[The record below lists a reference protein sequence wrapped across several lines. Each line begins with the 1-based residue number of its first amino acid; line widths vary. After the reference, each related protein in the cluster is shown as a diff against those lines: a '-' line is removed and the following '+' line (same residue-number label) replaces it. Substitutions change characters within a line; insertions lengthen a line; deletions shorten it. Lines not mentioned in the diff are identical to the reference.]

1 MKLTKS
7 NVVNDLVKKEVVQ
20 FIGSNVPMIVFGAV
34 IFFFEIPLFSRKL
47 MLTKQYNILGLV
59 RSIC

>member
-20 FIGSNVPMIVFGAV
+20 FIGSNGPMIVFGAV
-34 IFFFEIPLFSRKL
+34 IFFF
-47 MLTKQYNILGLV
+47 
-59 RSIC
+59 